1 MGPPQGRDESWFTR
15 IYADQYAHIV
25 SYGQRRL
32 GDPEASAELAQEV
45 FVIAWRRRTEM
56 PDRSLPWLYGVAR
69 RLLAN
74 HWRARRAAPEV
85 LPIGDESRLW
95 EPVSSGPEARVGIT
109 DIRAALATLDRILC
123 NPSVGWYLGE
133 VTLAAPP
140 PLEDLKLLE
149 LDTPVCFL
157 SFRNPNQSAVLH
169 AMYALSRVAGPMFVF
184 AEKKFVVSPEDS
196 MDRMA
201 AHWPW

>member
-1 MGPPQGRDESWFTR
+1 MAGMSWSLYASPLHDLDRDGMREWAAAGQAT
-15 IYADQYAHIV
+15 IYGLPDTPAAPRPLPLVADVLGAFRLAGCHGSFWYA
-25 SYGQRRL
+25 
-32 GDPEASAELAQEV
+32 PN
-45 FVIAWRRRTEM
+45 
-56 PDRSLPWLYGVAR
+56 GVAT
-69 RLLAN
+69 
-74 HWRARRAAPEV
+74 EV
-85 LPIGDESRLW
+85 C
-95 EPVSSGPEARVGIT
+95 VGGCV
-109 DIRAALATLDRILC
+109 DRILC